1 MAKKDA
7 GKIPNSVKFKPTAA
21 QLKTAPDRAIEIL
34 KLLKKEFPDAH
45 CELVHKNP
53 LQLLI
58 STILSAQCTDQRV
71 NMVTKDL
78 FKKYRSARAFAEAE
92 QSELE
97 NDIRST
103 GFFRNKTKNIIAAC
117 GDIVGKHKG
126 KVPQTREELTDL
138 PGVGRKTANVVLAN
152 AYGIPAVVTDTHVI
166 RLSRLLGLSK
176 NNDPVKLEY
185 DLMELFPEAD
195 WADLSH
201 LLIWHGRKTCIAR
214 RPHCLE
220 CVLRQHCAFGS
231 E

>member
-1 MAKKDA
+1 M
-7 GKIPNSVKFKPTAA
+7 STWS
-21 QLKTAPDRAIEIL
+21 LKT
-34 KLLKKEFPDAH
+34 
-45 CELVHKNP
+45 C
-53 LQLLI
+53 
-58 STILSAQCTDQRV
+58 S
-71 NMVTKDL
+71 
-78 FKKYRSARAFAEAE
+78 KKYRSARAFAEAE

-201 LLIWHGRKTCIAR
+201 LLIWHGRKTCIC
-214 RPHCLE
+214 PSSTL
-220 CVLRQHCAFGS
+220 LRVRIKATLRFWQRVITVSYANVKGPGGDYKFINSQLFVSLG
-231 E
+231 